1 MKRNRY
7 KELTFHSLKNY
18 STDVCK
24 ETLVRFSFPNY
35 EKFDNPNIAYSD
47 FMTRLDCA
55 VNITAP
61 FKRVRIKNNAS
72 ETVQKI

>member
-18 STDVCK
+18 SADVCK